1 MRRAKVFEDTTGKFF
16 DKYTIVIDKE
26 VYSMSENALSPQGVN
41 QYCGGVELCKDFAH
55 SRGFK
60 RVRIQNLSDEVKKA
74 IRERIK
80 EV

>member
-16 DKYTIVIDKE
+16 DKYTVVIDKE

-41 QYCGGVELCKDFAH
+41 QYCGGVELCKDFAN

-60 RVRIQNLSDEVKKA
+60 RIKMQSLSNEVKRA